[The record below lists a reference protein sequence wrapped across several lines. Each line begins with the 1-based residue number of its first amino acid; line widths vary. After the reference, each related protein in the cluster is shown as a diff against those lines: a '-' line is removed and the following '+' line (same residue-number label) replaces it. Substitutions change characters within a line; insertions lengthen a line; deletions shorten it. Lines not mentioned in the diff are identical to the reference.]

1 MVLTRGQREA
11 LKLLAEAGEGS
22 TAPALVRRGCTPE
35 DLHHLVRNG
44 LVSAEPIRVRGKP
57 PSPADF
63 HLRISDAGRKALAR
77 HEPMGDGTRLV
88 LIVLMLFVLGFLA
101 GIVAG
106 AFMKT

>member
-1 MVLTRGQREA
+1 MA
-11 LKLLAEAGEGS
+11 FMLAK
-22 TAPALVRRGCTPE
+22 PTPHNVNH
-35 DLHHLVRNG
+35 DNDRFSMFNKKRD
-44 LVSAEPIRVRGKP
+44 IP